1 MIRALYVEPAAR
13 PVTLQER
20 AVLFFVVRTVFHF
33 PPLKIS
39 TTYPV
44 AEATLFH
51 ESVTEETVDDFA
63 VRPET
68 HAILVV
74 AAIFV

>member
-1 MIRALYVEPAAR
+1 MILALYVEPAAR
-13 PVTLQER
+13 PVTLQDR
-20 AVLFFVVRTVFHF
+20 AELFFVVRTVFHF
-33 PPLKIS
+33 PPLQIS

-44 AEATLFH
+44 AEATLFY
-51 ESVTEETVDDFA
+51 ESVTDETVDDFA